1 MIKCHDKRCRRDSS
15 RIVRYFE
22 SRTSDRA
29 KRRVTLPSISGWSSV
44 CRCPQL
50 GRSKRRRSHTS
61 GAGRPRGRSP
71 NSTRRVSWTL
81 EVLSPHTGHRTT
93 GRVSATSMTNLSISS
108 SRTRTTRIRLRCSR
122 IVIPSVARAGSPR
135 RPYRPTIA
143 ASDAHAVDGGE
154 TPAQAPNPNHPRSLR
169 LVTMVRQ
176 IARAGGW
183 RPRWKMAVARARI
196 AAAISL
202 SRARYHKSGK
212 YSATR
217 AGLRSSTRPRQR
229 RWR

>member
-29 KRRVTLPSISGWSSV
+29 KRVALPSISGWSSV

-50 GRSKRRRSHTS
+50 GHSKRRRSHTS
-61 GAGRPRGRSP
+61 GAGRPRGRSR

-81 EVLSPHTGHRTT
+81 EVLSPHAGHRTT
-93 GRVSATSMTNLSISS
+93 GRASATSMTNLSISS

-143 ASDAHAVDGGE
+143 ASDAHAVDGARPQLKPPIP
-154 TPAQAPNPNHPRSLR
+154 TIRAVSAWQRWSDRSHELE
-169 LVTMVRQ
+169 
-176 IARAGGW
+176 AGGRAGRW
-183 RPRWKMAVARARI
+183 RWHGQGSRRRSRCRVS
-196 AAAISL
+196 AITNPGST
-202 SRARYHKSGK
+202 RRR
-212 YSATR
+212 R